1 MEPNPCAQARSAAEG
16 IHLLEQA
23 LGFTRE
29 EDIPGLALAL
39 SCLPDK
45 AQAAMQGELAE
56 VLDQDTAD
64 VLLTAYSWRL
74 LIPAPDSGSSMA
86 WEEAKPDMRPSCVWK
101 QPPIIRHLVQA
112 GRSTGRWQPERILP
126 LVLSSL
132 PPSPET
138 MTAFIDYVRQYAQGC
153 VLSANLLG
161 AALHEAG
168 IPAGLER
175 LIIGFKA
182 AGVISPK
189 LSSLSEAVRHRSP
202 LYEINPS
209 VFIPWLPR
217 SHVTKP

>member
-1 MEPNPCAQARSAAEG
+1 MEPNPCAQARCAAEG

-39 SCLPDK
+39 SCLQE
-45 AQAAMQGELAE
+45 AQAATQTELAE

-86 WEEAKPDMRPSCVWK
+86 WDEANPDMRPSCVWK
-101 QPPIIRHLVQA
+101 QPPVIRHLVQT
-112 GRSTGRWQPERILP
+112 GRSTGRWQPERMLP
-126 LVLSSL
+126 LVSSSL
-132 PPSPET
+132 PQSLT
-138 MTAFIDYVRQYAQGC
+138 TITAFIDYVRQYARGD

-168 IPAGLER
+168 IQADLET
-175 LIIGFKA
+175 LIIEFKA

-189 LSSLSEAVRHRSP
+189 LSSLPETARHRSP
-202 LYEINPS
+202 LYEMNPS
-209 VFIPWLPR
+209 VFIPLPP
-217 SHVTKP
+217 SLYDE